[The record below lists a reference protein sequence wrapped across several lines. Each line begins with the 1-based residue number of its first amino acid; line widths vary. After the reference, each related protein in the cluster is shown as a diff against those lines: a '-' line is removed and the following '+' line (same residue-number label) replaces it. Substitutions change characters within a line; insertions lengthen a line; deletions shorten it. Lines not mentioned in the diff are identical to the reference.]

1 MNAEWYSKGRDACDM
16 GLDITNVAGVGYE
29 VATQKDRGYYYQT
42 FVLGMLD
49 SNVFVGW
56 QWFKY
61 MDNDPT
67 DLSQDLSNIDANKGI
82 YKRNYE
88 PWNEFLSMIRDM
100 NFNVYDLT
108 EYMDK

>member
-1 MNAEWYSKGRDACDM
+1 
-16 GLDITNVAGVGYE
+16 
-29 VATQKDRGYYYQT
+29 
-42 FVLGMLD
+42 
-49 SNVFVGW
+49 VFVGW

-88 PWNEFLSMIRDM
+88 PWSEFLAMVKELNI
-100 NFNVYDLT
+100 NVYDLT